1 MPKWAKAGPAQLL
14 LPWSPPRLTQKIGP
28 TPLDSG
34 WHSSSRRMPIR
45 RLSTH
50 GTGINIARRCRPRG
64 NPRCIRSLLFSLAT
78 ATRDTA
84 KRSTNVLW
92 APRRHCVRLWL
103 ARSSVEWLWL
113 APRRHMSGRS
123 RIGINDDKRLRK
135 HLPGLV
141 GYCRGFYSSLPW
153 KSRGERHRYH
163 RVFDFPS

>member
-1 MPKWAKAGPAQLL
+1 MLQFGNKNLVRSHINRDMSSFLFLHHNYSGELGRNWHSPGLL
-14 LPWSPPRLTQKIGP
+14 G
-28 TPLDSG
+28 PLDS
-34 WHSSSRRMPIR
+34 SLSISSRRMPIR

-141 GYCRGFYSSLPW
+141 GYCRGFYSSLP
-153 KSRGERHRYH
+153 
-163 RVFDFPS
+163 